1 MEQKPPFWKKIR
13 TVLSKPN
20 VVLGAY
26 ILITIVASIAELA
39 KGASLTEGHLYTHY
53 NNYIIFKQSFFHL
66 LGNQDLYVLYPNE
79 QWDLYKY
86 SPTFSVFM
94 GLLAYLPDYV
104 GLIVWNL
111 INSLTLFFAIRQ
123 LPIANEKIK
132 VAMLWFVLQET
143 LTSIQNSQSNAL
155 MAGLIIVAFNFLER
169 KNMLLAS
176 LCIVLTVYIKIFGL
190 VAFALFLL
198 YPRKLAFIAYS
209 AGWVVV
215 LGLFPLLFIS
225 IDQLQFLYQS
235 WINMLAA
242 DHSASLGLSVMGW
255 LDSWFHLPVSK
266 NIVVLIG
273 ALLFCLPLL
282 KWKSYSDPL
291 FRLLMLASVLL
302 WIIIFNHKAES
313 PTFVLAISGVAVWYF
328 SQERRTENL
337 VLLCL
342 AFVFTSLSPTDLFPA
357 YLREHLVFPYVL
369 KAVPCILIWF
379 KLIYDMLFN
388 QPESNKILSPAL

>member
-1 MEQKPPFWKKIR
+1 MEEKQAFWIKTR
-13 TVLSKPN
+13 NTLSKPN
-20 VVLGAY
+20 VVLGTY
-26 ILITIVASIAELA
+26 ILITIVASIAEMA
-39 KGASLTEGHLYTHY
+39 KGSRLVEGNLYTHY

-66 LGNQDLYVLYPNE
+66 LRNQDLYVLYLNE

-86 SPTFSVFM
+86 SPTFSLCM
-94 GLLAYLPDYV
+94 GILAYLPDFL
-104 GLIVWNL
+104 GLILWNL
-111 INSLTLFFAIRQ
+111 INALTLFFAIRQ
-123 LPIANEKIK
+123 LPISNEKVK
-132 VAMLWFVLQET
+132 VSMLWFVLLET

-155 MAGLIIVAFNFLER
+155 MAGLIIFAFNFLER
-169 KNMLLAS
+169 KNILLAS

-209 AGWVVV
+209 AGWALV
-215 LGLFPLLFIS
+215 LGLLPLLVVS
-225 IDQLQFLYQS
+225 AEQLQFLYQS
-235 WINMLAA
+235 WAHMLAA

-255 LDSWFHLPVSK
+255 LDSWFHLSLSK

-273 ALLFCLPLL
+273 VLIFCLPLL
-282 KWKSYSDPL
+282 QWKSYSDPL

-313 PTFVLAISGVAVWYF
+313 PTFVLAMSGVALWYF
-328 SQERRTENL
+328 TQERRTENL

-342 AFVFTSLSPTDLFPA
+342 AFLFTSLSPTDLFPP
-357 YLREHLVFPYVL
+357 YLRENLVVPYVL

-379 KLIYDMLFN
+379 RLIYDMLFN
-388 QPESNKILSPAL
+388 QYESKKND